1 MENIKVTDT
10 LKLSIPERIQLVED
24 IWDTIASET
33 ESVELTENEKK
44 IIDERLEVY
53 HKNPDEGSPW
63 DEVYKRIVSKIDV
76 RKKLTAFNY

>member
-33 ESVELTENEKK
+33 ESIELTENEKK
-44 IIDERLEVY
+44 IIDERLEAY

-63 DEVYKRIVSKIDV
+63 DEVYKRIVSKRNEI
-76 RKKLTAFNY
+76 

>member
-33 ESVELTENEKK
+33 ESIELTENEKK
-44 IIDERLEVY
+44 IIDERLEAY

-63 DEVYKRIVSKIDV
+63 DEVYKRIVYKRIVSKRNEI
-76 RKKLTAFNY
+76 